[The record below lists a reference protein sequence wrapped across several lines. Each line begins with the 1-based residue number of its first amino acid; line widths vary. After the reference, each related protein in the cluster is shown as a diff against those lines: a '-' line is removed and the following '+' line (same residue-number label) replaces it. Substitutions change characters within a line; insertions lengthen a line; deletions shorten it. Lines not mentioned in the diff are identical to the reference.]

1 MYAWPRGRKVDSKSK
16 RTKQEEKKED
26 EEKKKEK
33 KDIKIKSMLEMREN
47 EE

>member
-26 EEKKKEK
+26 EEKEK

>member
-1 MYAWPRGRKVDSKSK
+1 MYAWPRGIKVGSKSK

-33 KDIKIKSMLEMREN
+33 KDIKIKSMLEMRVNKE
-47 EE
+47 